1 MKSVP
6 LTPETLKQY
15 DLVLVSTAHSA
26 FDWGMIAKHS
36 KLIVD
41 TRDAMRKHHGEL
53 GNRLKLA

>member
-26 FDWGMIAKHS
+26 VDWSMVAKHA
-36 KLIVD
+36 KLVVD
-41 TRDAMRKHHGEL
+41 TRDAMRKFHGEL
-53 GNRLKLA
+53 GDRLKLA

>member
-15 DLVLVSTAHSA
+15 DLVLVSTAHAA
-26 FDWGMIAKHS
+26 FDWEMIARNS

-41 TRDAMRKHHGEL
+41 TRDALRKHHATL